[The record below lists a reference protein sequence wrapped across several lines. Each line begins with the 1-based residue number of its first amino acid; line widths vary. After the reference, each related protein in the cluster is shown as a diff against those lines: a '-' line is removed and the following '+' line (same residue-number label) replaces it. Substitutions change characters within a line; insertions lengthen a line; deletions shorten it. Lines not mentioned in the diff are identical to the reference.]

1 LGLRINKLHK
11 RRGKNEIITIC
22 LFLVLCWQ
30 NKLLNAVNGLT
41 LLSSADST
49 IDLARHLIL
58 KSIIPLKAVEDAL
71 HIALATIHGMDYLLT
86 WNCRLIANMEIQ
98 RNIAHYLE
106 SIGLLMPIMC
116 TPEEL
121 LGENDDDTTG

>member
-1 LGLRINKLHK
+1 MLAECGGSTEAAVKRLDAIN
-11 RRGKNEIITIC
+11 G
-22 LFLVLCWQ
+22 F
-30 NKLLNAVNGLT
+30 T
-41 LLSSADST
+41 LLSTTDSA

-58 KSIIPLKAVEDAL
+58 KSIVPRKASEDAL

-86 WNCRLIANMEIQ
+86 WNCRHIVNLEIQ
-98 RNIAHYLE
+98 RNMAHHLE